1 MENANNQTTS
11 RFQWKGDGE
20 RLVVRIQP
28 IDVSCDG
35 ILSALIDT
43 VLILVERKNTR
54 IVDVVDH
61 AMLASY
67 VFAQM
72 LRLRKQL
79 NEVQIQISNA
89 SPHIIRQLEATKL
102 DTLIHIL
109 RE

>member
-1 MENANNQTTS
+1 
-11 RFQWKGDGE
+11 
-20 RLVVRIQP
+20 
-28 IDVSCDG
+28 
-35 ILSALIDT
+35 
-43 VLILVERKNTR
+43 
-54 IVDVVDH
+54 
-61 AMLASY
+61 MLASY